1 MSDLQLM
8 GVITLTSAVLIGALG
23 LCLVM
28 WARRQ
33 SLVAALV
40 VAALVPFGAVVAA
53 VAVNV
58 NAMFLSSH
66 DADVIWFVLAVTSVL
81 AAALAI
87 ILGRSLGRELR
98 RVGDDARRLAEDGPE
113 GTSSD
118 GNAPAAPVTAE
129 LAHLSAELADTRARL
144 AVARERER
152 AAEGA
157 RRQVVAFVS
166 HDLRSPL
173 AGIHAAS
180 QGLRDEVFDDPGTAL
195 DGIESAVQRMA
206 RMIDDLAELSRPG
219 SDDVPAP
226 GTAHTR
232 VDLAAVV
239 RDVVA
244 HVLPVATEAGVV
256 LDSKVEDGVAV
267 TGDSDDLARL
277 LDNLVAN
284 AVRASGTGGRVL
296 VAAQNS
302 DGGVRLVVE
311 DTCGGIAEHDRR
323 RVLEPG
329 FQGDG
334 AVGASGLGLA
344 IVDSVVEAHGGNV
357 AVGSTGDGCS
367 VEVRIPVA

>member
-8 GVITLTSAVLIGALG
+8 GVITLTSALLIGAAG
-23 LCLVM
+23 LCLVF

-81 AAALAI
+81 AVVLAI
-87 ILGRSLGRELR
+87 FLGRSLGRELR
-98 RVGDDARRLAEDGPE
+98 RVADDARRLADDETPGAP
-113 GTSSD
+113 SD
-118 GNAPAAPVTAE
+118 DAPTAPVTAE
-129 LAHLSAELADTRARL
+129 LAHLSAELADTRERL

-152 AAEGA
+152 AAEHA

-173 AGIHAAS
+173 AGIQAAS
-180 QGLRDEVFDDPGTAL
+180 QGLRDGVFEEPGTAL

-206 RMIDDLAELSRPG
+206 RMIDDLAELSRPDA
-219 SDDVPAP
+219 DDAPRRVPAP
-226 GTAHTR
+226 TR

-244 HVLPVATEAGVV
+244 HVLPVATDAGVV
-256 LDSKVEDGVAV
+256 LDSRVDGSVVV
-267 TGDSDDLARL
+267 TGDADDLARL

-284 AVRASGTGGRVL
+284 AVRSSGPGGRVL
-296 VAAQNS
+296 VEASAA

-311 DTCGGIAEHDRR
+311 DTCGGIAEHDRP

-344 IVDSVVEAHGGNV
+344 IVDRVVDEHGGAV
-357 AVGSTGDGCS
+357 AVGSTGVGCS
-367 VEVRIPVA
+367 VEVRIPQAM